1 MRRALLA
8 FAALVAALVLAVAP
22 AAADAPAGIQAQA
35 YFVRGSV
42 DGGVLAARAPHQ
54 RRAMASITKL
64 MTVLVALEH
73 ARLTDV
79 VTVTSAA
86 ASIGESTIFLRAGE
100 RMTVRDLAIAA
111 LVPSANDAATA
122 LAVYVGDGS
131 VARFVGMM
139 NAKAR
144 ALGLRHTAFR
154 NPHGL
159 DQAGH
164 YSSARDVVTLLT
176 AALRNPFVR
185 HWAGV
190 QRAAIS
196 GGRVVESTDDLI
208 GRLPQFVAGKTGHTG
223 DAGWS
228 QVAEARE
235 GAVRIVASVLG
246 APSEEQRNRDLA
258 VLLRYGLAQ
267 YRPVRAVDA
276 SRTYALAR
284 VGYGRADVPLVARS
298 TIVRPAR
305 VGRPLLE
312 RIVAPTAVSLP
323 VRGGER
329 LGEVRV
335 YDGSR
340 IVAVAPLVAGH
351 AVAEPGT
358 FGKMGWYARRT
369 LHHLAGF
376 VS

>member
-8 FAALVAALVLAVAP
+8 LAVVVAVLAP
-22 AAADAPAGIQAQA
+22 AAGGAPSGIQAQA
-35 YFVRGSV
+35 YFVRGNV
-42 DGGVLAARAPHQ
+42 DGDVLATRAPDQ
-54 RRAMASITKL
+54 RRSIASITKL
-64 MTVLVALEH
+64 MTVLVALDH
-73 ARLTDV
+73 SRLDDV
-79 VTVTSAA
+79 VTITPAA
-86 ASIGESTIFLRAGE
+86 AGIGESTIFLHAGE
-100 RMTVRDLAIAA
+100 RMTVRDLAVGA

-122 LAVYVGDGS
+122 LAVHAGRGS
-131 VARFVGMM
+131 ISRFVAMM

-144 ALGLRHTAFR
+144 ALGLRHTSFR

-164 YSSARDVVTLLT
+164 YSSARDVVALLS
-176 AALRNPFVR
+176 AALRNPFISR
-185 HWAGV
+185 WGGAE
-190 QRAAIS
+190 RATIG

-223 DAGWS
+223 NAGWS

-235 GAVRIVASVLG
+235 GRVRITASVLG
-246 APSEEQRNRDLA
+246 SPTEEQRNRDLEA
-258 VLLRYGLAQ
+258 LLRYGLAQ
-267 YRPVRAVDA
+267 YRTVKAVDA
-276 SRTYALAR
+276 SRVYALAR
-284 VGYGRADVPLVARS
+284 VGYGRDDLPLVARS
-298 TIVRPAR
+298 TLVRPAR

-323 VRGGER
+323 VRAGQR

-335 YDGSR
+335 YDGNR
-340 IVAVAPLVAGH
+340 LVAASPLVAAR
-351 AVAEPGT
+351 AVAEPGAS
-358 FGKMGWYARRT
+358 GKMAWYAKRT

>member
-1 MRRALLA
+1 MRRA
-8 FAALVAALVLAVAP
+8 VLAVATLVAVLVLVPVP
-22 AAADAPAGIQAQA
+22 ATGAPPGIQAQA
-35 YFVRGSV
+35 YLVRGSV
-42 DGGVLAARAPHQ
+42 DGDVLAARAPDE

-73 ARLTDV
+73 SRLGDV
-79 VTVTSAA
+79 VTVTPAVA
-86 ASIGESTIFLRAGE
+86 RIGESTIFLRAGE

-122 LAVYVGDGS
+122 LAVHAGRGS
-131 VARFVGMM
+131 VTRFVAMM

-164 YSSARDVVTLLT
+164 YSSARDVVALLA

-185 HWAGV
+185 EWAGAH
-190 QRAAIS
+190 RAAIS

-228 QVAEARE
+228 QVAQARE
-235 GAVRIVASVLG
+235 GSVRVTAAVLG
-246 APSEEQRNRDLA
+246 SPTEEQRNRDLEA
-258 VLLRYGLAQ
+258 LLRYGLAQ
-267 YRPVRAVDA
+267 YRPVEAVDA
-276 SRTYALAR
+276 SRTYALAG
-284 VGYGRADVPLVARS
+284 VGYGRADVALVARA
-298 TIVRPAR
+298 TVVRPAR

-312 RIVAPTAVSLP
+312 RIVAPTAVPLP
-323 VRGGER
+323 VRAGQR

-335 YDGSR
+335 YDGDR
-340 IVAVAPLVAGH
+340 LVAAAPLVAAR
-351 AVAEPGT
+351 AVAEPGA
-358 FGKMGWYARRT
+358 FGKMAWYARRT
-369 LHHLAGF
+369 LHHLVGF